1 MSLEPPHTD
10 TWESLPHKDQLAV
23 LTLCRAID
31 FFQMVS
37 FQTICYYQLKSFDS
51 SATEQALSWQTG
63 VALASFTASQCCTA
77 IPWGYVAD
85 ARWGGRKNVLLI
97 GLVGTSVSC
106 VGVAFSTSFAG
117 VVVFRAVGGA
127 MNGTVGVIRTM
138 MSEVIQHK
146 RHQSRAFLL
155 LPASFS
161 IAALIAPVFAGWL
174 SDPVTAY
181 PDTFGG
187 VGWLRVYR
195 HSLPSL
201 LSALLL
207 LLTSVTAL
215 LTLRETLEDYDPGM
229 QLVALMRIWKWMTC
243 SFGMMNSRGYAPLPL
258 EEQDTPEYERI
269 QLDEKAP
276 TKLPCSEYKLP
287 FHRIWT
293 RNAILTMISLAFF
306 EFHLGA
312 FGSAWPLLLSGTR
325 ESSASVDDLHRSLK
339 GGLGLSPQN
348 LGYTM
353 AFAGLAGLLL
363 QFLFY
368 PAVHKEWGTLK
379 CYRLFSL
386 LFPIVYVTSPFL
398 LVMAGSSRTS
408 IEMFTWVFIL
418 VLLFIHSTS
427 RIFCVPASIM
437 LLNNCSPHPSVL
449 GIVHGIG
456 QATAAGFRTLGPV
469 CAGYLHGIAIANK
482 SIGLS
487 WWVISGTAI
496 LAWLVSLVIR
506 EGSGHEILLFG
517 EDNFYDDETSASGRD
532 KV

>member
-1 MSLEPPHTD
+1 MGEPATQRPARGLDIMPRHRLLPDGIIPDDLLLPAQVLRFLGHRAGTVLADRGSTGQLHREPVLHGD
-10 TWESLPHKDQLAV
+10 TMGLRRGCQMG
-23 LTLCRAID
+23 RA
-31 FFQMVS
+31 
-37 FQTICYYQLKSFDS
+37 K
-51 SATEQALSWQTG
+51 E
-63 VALASFTASQCCTA
+63 
-77 IPWGYVAD
+77 
-85 ARWGGRKNVLLI
+85 R
-97 GLVGTSVSC
+97 LVD
-106 VGVAFSTSFAG
+106 
-117 VVVFRAVGGA
+117 RVGGHY
-127 MNGTVGVIRTM
+127 RTM

-146 RHQSRAFLL
+146 RQVASKHKNRTHYACEPPVLTVAVIRHQSRAFLL

-181 PDTFGG
+181 PNTFGG

-293 RNAILTMISLAFF
+293 RNVILTMISLAFF

-386 LFPIVYVTSPFL
+386 LFPIVYMTSPFL

-456 QATAAGFRTLGPV
+456 QATAAGFRTLGPLV
-469 CAGYLHGIAIANK
+469 GDIWDSNPRLAGVVSDTRRLRARD
-482 SIGLS
+482 
-487 WWVISGTAI
+487 T
-496 LAWLVSLVIR
+496 LVWR
-506 EGSGHEILLFG
+506 RH
-517 EDNFYDDETSASGRD
+517 FYDDETSASGRD